1 VTGDETDETDGFDE
15 VWRPGRLGR
24 VAAVSVGASG
34 GLLSALSLAA
44 AVTGA
49 GAGGLLAAVVF
60 GLFPVF
66 AWRWGTHPLLAV
78 STDGVV
84 VRNPLRTVVVPWAD
98 VEQCVPSSLGLLIE
112 RRSGGRP
119 VVAWAVPKSNLSR
132 WRGRPTAADE
142 VAAALEERAAAS
154 QPS

>member
-1 VTGDETDETDGFDE
+1 VTGDEFDE
-15 VWRPGRLGR
+15 VWRPERWGR
-24 VAAVSVGASG
+24 VGAWALGVTG
-34 GLLSALSLAA
+34 GLLCAVSLVA

-49 GAGGLLAAVVF
+49 GAGALLVAVVF

-78 STDGVV
+78 SAGGVV
-84 VRNPLRTVVVPWAD
+84 VRNPVRTVVVPWAD
-98 VEQCVPSSLGLLIE
+98 VERCVPSSLGLLIE

-119 VVAWAVPKSNLSR
+119 VVAWAVQKPNLSR
-132 WRGRPTAADE
+132 WLRRPTRADE
-142 VAAALEERAAAS
+142 VAAALEDRAAAA